1 MTRTLSNVAYLTE
14 ENSLRLKPSKTEAV
28 FLIGVRRPGQLSIG
42 ERDSPAAERAEILGS
57 RAGSANDL
65 LRARPACGHETGK
78 NCGDADAQLGRT
90 HLCQATFADN
100 GHYLCIALGAEI
112 WTGELKYTKD
122 VRILIG
128 AQRRALIRV
137 IAANRTISAEAA
149 KVIAGAP
156 SVDLLATERARLW
169 KEKETGLTR
178 TEARDETETEW
189 QRRKGCLDAGADTT
203 EVDRAGARQRKF
215 PLNSAAFGPRLLL
228 LLPSV
233 SNRRPKR

>member
-14 ENSLRLKPSKTEAV
+14 ENSLRLKPSKTEAML
-28 FLIGVRRPGQLSIG
+28 LIGVRRPGQLSIG

-100 GHYLCIALGAEI
+100 GHYLCIALGADEP
-112 WTGELKYTKD
+112 KYTKD

-149 KVIAGAP
+149 QVIAGAP

-169 KEKETGLTR
+169 KEKETGLTKEVKVR
-178 TEARDETETEW
+178 GGKAPY
-189 QRRKGCLDAGADTT
+189 AGNALKVMPIVPSPATFY
-203 EVDRAGARQRKF
+203 DRE
-215 PLNSAAFGPRLLL
+215 
-228 LLPSV
+228 
-233 SNRRPKR
+233 RP